1 MDGYDAMR
9 YKAKRPPRNPRP
21 SPEALRG
28 AVQTES
34 GDTAPLLYLE
44 QLPNLTNGLTP
55 GKLRRILADAE
66 QGNIVEHR
74 SATVW
79 SATKVVLYCRKS
91 KCFPLYLCIYRTFA
105 NFAPMQ
111 YGDSTLAP

>member
-1 MDGYDAMR
+1 MR

-44 QLPNLTNGLTP
+44 QLPNLT
-55 GKLRRILADAE
+55 
-66 QGNIVEHR
+66 
-74 SATVW
+74 
-79 SATKVVLYCRKS
+79 
-91 KCFPLYLCIYRTFA
+91 
-105 NFAPMQ
+105 
-111 YGDSTLAP
+111 